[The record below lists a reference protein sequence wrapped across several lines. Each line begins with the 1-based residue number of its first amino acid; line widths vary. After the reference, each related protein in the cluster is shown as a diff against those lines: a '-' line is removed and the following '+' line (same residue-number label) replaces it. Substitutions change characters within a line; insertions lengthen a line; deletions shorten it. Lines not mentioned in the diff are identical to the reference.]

1 MFTKKNLKFFKFLI
15 FEIFQNMYKKFFSK
29 VPIGLIA
36 TTAGGLLFYQKVDEI
51 SRQPLSAAGL
61 NYSRR
66 YYPASSEY
74 PDLTRN
80 RNIMARSL
88 TQDLY
93 ARLRD
98 RRSPNGFTIDDAIQP
113 GVDNIGTYAFTGIVA
128 GDEESYVVFKEI
140 FDKIILEKHNYK
152 PDQIHPTD
160 LDASKI
166 QNGQFDPDYVL
177 SIRIRAIRNI
187 KGYSLP
193 SFCTR
198 GERRDIESIIVKAL
212 YSLKNLNGTYY
223 SLKELTP
230 DEETALA
237 NVHLDFFG

>member
-1 MFTKKNLKFFKFLI
+1 MSRKFL
-15 FEIFQNMYKKFFSK
+15 SK
-29 VPIGLIA
+29 IPIRMIA
-36 TTAGGLLFYQKVDEI
+36 TAAGGFLVYQKLNETTHK
-51 SRQPLSAAGL
+51 PLSAAGL

-66 YYPASSEY
+66 FYPASSEY

-80 RNIMARSL
+80 RNIMARNL

-113 GVDNIGTYAFTGIVA
+113 GVDNSGTYAFTGIVA
-128 GDEESYVVFKEI
+128 GDEESYVVFKEL
-140 FDKIILEKHNYK
+140 FDKVILEKHGYK
-152 PDQIHPTD
+152 PDQVHTTD
-160 LDASKI
+160 LDTSKI
-166 QNGQFDPDYVL
+166 KNGIFDPGYVH

-212 YSLKNLNGTYY
+212 YSLKDLNGTYY
-223 SLKELTP
+223 ALKELNQ

-237 NVHLDFFG
+237 NVNLY